1 MNRQQAAK
9 YFLSSPTKLMQYVCY
24 NNPDGTADLLADHF
38 PHVVPAEGFQNE
50 DQLAGACLQAA
61 NESGDIAAFAQQL
74 ASSVIALRKPTQ
86 NPNKWADI
94 KMY

>member
-1 MNRQQAAK
+1 
-9 YFLSSPTKLMQYVCY
+9 MQYVCY
-24 NNPDGTADLLADHF
+24 NNPDGVADLLSDHF
-38 PHVVPAEGFQNE
+38 PHLVPAEGFGSE
-50 DQLAGACLQAA
+50 DELSGACLQAA
-61 NESGDIAAFAQQL
+61 NESGNIGEFAQTL